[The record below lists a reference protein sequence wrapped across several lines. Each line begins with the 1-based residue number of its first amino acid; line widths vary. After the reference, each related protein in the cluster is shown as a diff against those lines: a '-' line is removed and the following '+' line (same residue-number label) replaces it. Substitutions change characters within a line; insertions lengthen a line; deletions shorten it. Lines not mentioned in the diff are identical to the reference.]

1 MIVAKLPVS
10 SDALRL
16 HCLLFLIP
24 DVRMWVR
31 DAAGVQLVAGSLF
44 ADLVGSLCTGPGDV
58 SWGSLSSG
66 PVSITPRVFYA
77 S

>member
-1 MIVAKLPVS
+1 MQ
-10 SDALRL
+10 
-16 HCLLFLIP
+16 
-24 DVRMWVR
+24 

-66 PVSITPRVFYA
+66 SVSISPRVFDA
-77 S
+77 F